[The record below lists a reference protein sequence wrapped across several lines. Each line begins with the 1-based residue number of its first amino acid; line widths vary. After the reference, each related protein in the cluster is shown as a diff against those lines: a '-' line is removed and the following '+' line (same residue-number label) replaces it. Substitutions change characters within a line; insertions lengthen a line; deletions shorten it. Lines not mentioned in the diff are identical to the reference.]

1 MKFSPYPYQKKSI
14 DWILEHD
21 RCGLLLD
28 MGLGKTVCTLTA
40 IEDLIYNRFE
50 VSKVLI
56 IAPIRVALSTWSSEI
71 EKWDNIAHIRYSIAV
86 GTPAQRMKALEQ
98 DADIYIINRE
108 NVVWLIENHHW
119 NFDMCV
125 IDELSSFKNNQS
137 KRFKSLRKRIAR
149 CGRVVGLTG
158 TPAPNSLMDLWPQLY
173 LLDQGKRLGKTISQY
188 RNRYFK
194 PGRSNGYVVYD
205 YTPLP
210 EAEKEI
216 YDRISDICISMKKED
231 YLEMPEK
238 VFNTVDI
245 ELDKKSL
252 KYYKQLERNAI
263 IELGDDDAVLASNA
277 ASACN
282 KLQQIANGAVYT
294 EDRSAIRIH
303 NAKLE
308 ALEELIESANGQP
321 VIVFY
326 QFKHDQERIKER
338 FETRELKSDQD
349 VKDWN
354 DKRIPILLAHPAS
367 IGHGLNLQHGGHI
380 IIWFGLTWSLEL
392 YLQANDRLYRQGQ
405 EKTVMIYHIVAKD
418 TVDERIVKALSNKE
432 KGQDA
437 LMDYVK
443 AKIEEYKC

>member
-1 MKFSPYPYQKKSI
+1 MKFNPYPYQKKSI

-50 VSKVLI
+50 ISKVLI

-71 EKWDNIAHIRYSIAV
+71 EKWDNIAHLRYSIAV

-149 CGRVVGLTG
+149 CSRVVGLTG

-173 LLDQGKRLGKTISQY
+173 LLDQGQRLGRTISQY

-354 DKRIPILLAHPAS
+354 DKKIPILLAHPAS

-405 EKTVMIYHIVAKD
+405 EKAVMIYHIVAKD